1 MSDQE
6 GTIDF
11 ERLPEENQKQIIE
24 RLRTI
29 HSPQVIEHACNPRN
43 LRRMEGPDA
52 CQTVTGPCGDTMEI
66 YLRVGTMGTHEER
79 EERIEEITF
88 MTDGCESAL
97 ACGSMLTTMARG
109 MSLEEAGH
117 IEPDDLLDALGGPP
131 EASAHCATLAVTTLR
146 EAIAGWYKRTRRQ
159 GRGSSRGQGS

>member
-6 GTIDF
+6 GTVDF

-29 HSPQVIEHACNPRN
+29 HSPQAVEHACNPRN

-66 YLRVGTMGTHEER
+66 YLRVGAMGTHEER
-79 EERIEEITF
+79 IEDITF
-88 MTDGCESAL
+88 MTDGCESTL
-97 ACGSMLTTMARG
+97 ACGSTLTTMVQG

-117 IEPDDLLDALGGPP
+117 IEPEDLLDALGSLP
-131 EASAHCATLAVTTLR
+131 EVSAHCAMLAVTTLR
-146 EAIAGWYKRTRRQ
+146 GAIAEWYKWTRRQ
-159 GRGSSRGQGS
+159 GRRSSTRHGT